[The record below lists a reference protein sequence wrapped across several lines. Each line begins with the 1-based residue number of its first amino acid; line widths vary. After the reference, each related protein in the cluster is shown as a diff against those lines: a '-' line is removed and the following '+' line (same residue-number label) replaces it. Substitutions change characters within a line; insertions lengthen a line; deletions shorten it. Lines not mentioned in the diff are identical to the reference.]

1 MGIKLEI
8 STVLRNGLKKLK
20 MFSNDKPT
28 LGLKFVSNLKEEPN
42 SYVKLHL
49 LDAKKHNAIAVYF
62 RYFEDR
68 PPIPQIYIYEEDKL
82 ETKIGSLHK
91 ELWSSCKTPLFF
103 ILSKTE
109 IKVFN
114 SLSKNTKIDEIEPIE
129 IIKLASDIKNEFKAR
144 MFDTGEFWN
153 TTFAKNFSYDKSAYE
168 CLLDS
173 LRLARN
179 RLIETNILPK
189 EIINKLIIKSI
200 LIRYLEERKVFGEN
214 YWEKFSVNAKSFID
228 VCEDKRNDKYSSLVE
243 LLNDLS
249 NHFNGGIFK
258 LSEKEKDL
266 ILKAD
271 LNQFILFLRGDINVK
286 TLQRHFWDLYSFK
299 DLPIELISNIYEL
312 FLENKKGVVYTPS
325 ILVNFMIDELMPLD
339 KPKDEFKIIDP
350 ACGSGIFLV
359 GAYKRH
365 IQWWMIKNNLNKP
378 SIEILKSIIKN
389 NIFGIDE
396 KSEAVELAKFSLSLA
411 LCDVLSPE
419 AIWKELHFD
428 DLSKNGNLISNDFF
442 NVLSTG
448 EYDNSFDLVIG
459 NPPFVSELTT
469 PKAHEIELEALKI
482 DKERPKLPDN
492 QLALLFLEQSFKLC
506 KENHYVCMVQPSA
519 FLYTNN
525 TKSFRDYL
533 FKKFSAKQII
543 DFAGLNTTLFKR
555 NGSGADVAVSIAFFQ
570 NVKPDIKNSKL
581 LHITVRETFESREKL
596 YFDLSYYDFHWIDY
610 CEAIENKYIWKC
622 NLVGGSRVVDIVKK
636 LSKKRTLFDY
646 LKEKKELNG
655 WIYCTGFILGN
666 KKNPASHLYKQRALQ
681 TKPKNA
687 LSEVGIDWGKTYVIE
702 EENFEAP
709 RDPQLFEAPLV
720 IIRNTLGKDSILID
734 YSDEPIAFSHSF
746 VGISA
751 EKEFKSDLKRIV
763 RILKE
768 FSKEYIFYLISTS
781 GKAGIDQATV
791 LLKKNIDILPFPQNL
806 EELSLSKIDNYYVED
821 TIDYMFDWIKGSK
834 NLAVLNNVTKFQL
847 KTYQEIYCDVLNTMY
862 EDYKPLE
869 ILLTEEHI
877 ITSFYYKIKP
887 DKYLKES
894 DTLDRDLENLIN
906 EKSGDSLNIKRIFK
920 IYDKNIIYIIKPR
933 QYRFWLKSIAIRD
946 ADETFADLI
955 KMRYN

>member
-1 MGIKLEI
+1 MGINFGI
-8 STVLRNGLKKLK
+8 STVLKNGLMKLK
-20 MFSNDKPT
+20 MFSNDKPNI
-28 LGLKFVSNLKEEPN
+28 GLKFVSDVNKESN
-42 SYVKLHL
+42 SYIKLHL
-49 LDAKKHNAIAVYF
+49 VDAQKHNAIAVYF
-62 RYFEDR
+62 RYFGDR

-82 ETKIGSLHK
+82 ETNIDSLHK

-114 SLSKNTKIDEIEPIE
+114 SLSKNTKIDKIEPIE

-153 TTFAKNFSYDKSAYE
+153 TTFAKSFSYDKSAYE
-168 CLLDS
+168 CLLGS

-179 RLIETNILPK
+179 RLIQTNILPK

-200 LIRYLEERKVFGEN
+200 LIRYLEERKVFEEN
-214 YWEKFSVNAKSFID
+214 YWENFSVNAKSFID
-228 VCEDKRNDKYSSLVE
+228 VCEDKINDKYSPLVE
-243 LLNDLS
+243 LLDDLS

-266 ILKAD
+266 ILKAN
-271 LNQFILFLRGDINVK
+271 LNQFILFLRGDIDVK

-365 IQWWMIKNNLNKP
+365 IQWWMIKNNLKKP
-378 SIEILKSIIKN
+378 SIKILKSIIKN

-396 KSEAVELAKFSLSLA
+396 KAEAVELAKFSLSLA

-428 DLSKNGNLISNDFF
+428 DLSKNGNFISDDFF

-469 PKAHEIELEALKI
+469 PKAYEIEQEAFKI
-482 DKERPKLPDN
+482 DKQRPKLPDN

-525 TKSFRDYL
+525 TKNFRDYL

-555 NGSGADVAVSIAFFQ
+555 NGSGADVAVSVAFFQ
-570 NVKPDIKNSKL
+570 NVKPDIENSEL
-581 LHITVRETFESREKL
+581 LHITVRQTFESREKL

-646 LKEKKELNG
+646 LKDKKELNG

-666 KKNPASHLYKQRALQ
+666 KKKSASHLYKQRALQ

-687 LSEVGIDWGKTYVIE
+687 LSEEGIDWKKTYVIE
-702 EENFEAP
+702 EKNFEAP
-709 RDPQLFEAPLV
+709 RDPQLFESPLV

-751 EKEFKSDLKRIV
+751 GKEFKSDLKRIV
-763 RILKE
+763 SVLKE
-768 FSKEYIFYLISTS
+768 FSKEYIFYLMSTS

-791 LLKKNIDILPFPQNL
+791 LLKKNIDILPFPQNF
-806 EELSLSKIDNYYVED
+806 EELNLSKIDNYYVED
-821 TIDYMFDWIKGSK
+821 TIEYMFDWIKGSK

-862 EDYKPLE
+862 EDYNPLE

-906 EKSGDSLNIKRIFK
+906 EKSGDSLNIKRVFK

-946 ADETFADLI
+946 ADET
-955 KMRYN
+955 MRR

>member
-1 MGIKLEI
+1 MGINFEI
-8 STVLRNGLKKLK
+8 STVLKNGLMKLK
-20 MFSNDKPT
+20 MFSNDKPNI
-28 LGLKFVSNLKEEPN
+28 GLKFTSDANEESN
-42 SYVKLHL
+42 SYIRLHL
-49 LDAKKHNAIAVYF
+49 VDAQKHNAIAVYF

-82 ETKIGSLHK
+82 ETKIDSLHK

-114 SLSKNTKIDEIEPIE
+114 SLSKNTKIDKIEPIE

-153 TTFAKNFSYDKSAYE
+153 TTFAKSFSYDKSAYE
-168 CLLDS
+168 CLLGS

-179 RLIETNILPK
+179 RLIQTNILPK

-200 LIRYLEERKVFGEN
+200 LIRYLEERKVFEEN

-228 VCEDKRNDKYSSLVE
+228 VCENKINDKYSPLVE
-243 LLNDLS
+243 LLDDLS

-258 LSEKEKDL
+258 LSEKEKNL
-266 ILKAD
+266 ILKANLD
-271 LNQFILFLRGDINVK
+271 QFILFLRGDIDVK

-365 IQWWMIKNNLNKP
+365 IQWWMIKNNLKKP
-378 SIEILKSIIKN
+378 SIKILKSIIKN

-428 DLSKNGNLISNDFF
+428 DLSKNGNLISDDFF

-448 EYDNSFDLVIG
+448 EYDNNFDLVIG

-469 PKAHEIELEALKI
+469 PKAYEIEKEAFKI
-482 DKERPKLPDN
+482 DKQRPKLPDN

-525 TKSFRDYL
+525 TKNFRDYL

-555 NGSGADVAVSIAFFQ
+555 NGSGADVAVSVAFFQ
-570 NVKPDIKNSKL
+570 NVKPDIENSEL
-581 LHITVRETFESREKL
+581 LHITVRQTFESREKL

-610 CEAIENKYIWKC
+610 REAIENKHIWKS
-622 NLVGGSRVVDIVKK
+622 NLVGGSRVVDIVKRLNEEK
-636 LSKKRTLFDY
+636 TLIEY
-646 LKEKKELNG
+646 LKMKEESSS

-666 KKNPASHLYKQRALQ
+666 KKNLAPHLFMNKALQ
-681 TKPKNA
+681 TRPKNS
-687 LSEVGIDWGKTYVIE
+687 LTEEGIDWEKTYNIE
-702 EENFEAP
+702 EESFEAP
-709 RDPQLFEAPLV
+709 RASDLFKAPVAIMRKTIGKNKLLV
-720 IIRNTLGKDSILID
+720 E
-734 YSDEPIAFSHSF
+734 YSDLNIAFSDSFIGIHSPL
-746 VGISA
+746 S
-751 EKEFKSDLKRIV
+751 EKEELKSLVDR
-763 RILKE
+763 LKE
-768 FSKEYIFYLISTS
+768 YSSEYIFYLIATST
-781 GKAGIDQATV
+781 KAGIDKATV
-791 LLKKNIDILPFPQNL
+791 LLKKDIDRLPFPDNKKNL
-806 EELSLSKIDNYYVED
+806 ELTKIESYFAED
-821 TIDYMFDWIKGSK
+821 TINYMFDWIKGSK
-834 NLAVLNNVTKFQL
+834 ILAVLNNVTKSQL
-847 KTYQEIYCDVLNTMY
+847 KIYQEIYCDVLNTMY
-862 EDYKPLE
+862 KEYKPLE
-869 ILLTEEHI
+869 VLLTEEHI
-877 ITSFYYKIKP
+877 ITSFYYKTKP
-887 DKYLKES
+887 DKYLTTS
-894 DTLDRDLENLIN
+894 DTLNKDLENLIN
-906 EKSGDSLNIKRIFK
+906 EKLGDSLNIKRIFR
-920 IYDKNIIYIIKPR
+920 IYDKNVIYIIKPR
-933 QYRFWLKSIAIRD
+933 QYRFWLKSIAVRD
-946 ADETFADLI
+946 ADETFVDLI